1 MPTTKKSLVAEAE
14 VTQPQSQKNE
24 NALAPK
30 VQEFKDRILTP
41 ELCESVRSTTS
52 EIIAKISDIAQ
63 GEIEI
68 GKAMLKLKNEFIDY
82 AKANG
87 ISEMEIR
94 KAFADYIQVVF
105 GFMPA
110 RAYDYMTV
118 AEHEVA
124 SRLKLSISSLVE
136 LSRLS
141 PDVLNQLLESND
153 EVTLRTLT
161 YREIKALVKSKN
173 QRALKKEKV
182 TKTAKADF
190 VHPLGV
196 PESTIDRDMK
206 SVMKDLEEISLPD
219 VSLNKVYEMNQR
231 FAELSEQDTAFE
243 VFKIAFDDL
252 VFAFGKSP
260 TTDAVDQLVAQIV
273 DWQTQKYQER
283 KAA

>member
-1 MPTTKKSLVAEAE
+1 MPLAKMSPVTEAE
-14 VTQPQSQKNE
+14 VTQPQTQE
-24 NALAPK
+24 TDNAPIPK
-30 VQEFKDRILTP
+30 VKEFKNSILTP
-41 ELCESVRSTTS
+41 ELCASVRLTTS

-68 GKAMLKLKNEFIDY
+68 GTAMLKLKKEFSDY
-82 AKANG
+82 AKAKD
-87 ISEMEIR
+87 ISETEIR

-124 SRLKLSISSLVE
+124 SKLKLSISSLVE

-141 PDVLNQLLESND
+141 PDVLSELLESND
-153 EVTLRTLT
+153 EANLRTLT

-173 QRALKKEKV
+173 QRALKKEK
-182 TKTAKADF
+182 TPKTMKADS
-190 VHPLGV
+190 VHPLGI
-196 PESTIDRDMK
+196 PESTLDRDMK
-206 SVMKDLEEISLPD
+206 SVIKDLEESSLPE

-231 FAELSEQDTAFE
+231 FVELSEQDTAFE
-243 VFKIAFDDL
+243 VFRIAFDDL

-260 TTDAVDQLVAQIV
+260 TTEAVDQLVAQIV

-283 KAA
+283 KVA